1 MSLVRSS
8 ATPSAPRGTRFS
20 GDAAAGS
27 AGSLSGQWV
36 GRRRGSH
43 GGSAWASVEAVAL
56 PFLRDKQ
63 PSLQPPL
70 LPWGAR
76 AWSPPPRELLAGARF
91 RGGGHAVQPPGPL
104 APYLGEPLPRVWRA
118 GRARG
123 RQALAPGFATR
134 PPTSVL
140 PSRRRWPLPL
150 PDPSAWP
157 LPLPTLLP
165 GPSRRWQRCQ
175 VKLRMPRET
184 WVSAG
189 PQMRFNCEWVQV

>member
-8 ATPSAPRGTRFS
+8 ATLSAPRGTRFS

-76 AWSPPPRELLAGARF
+76 AWSPPPRGAPG
-91 RGGGHAVQPPGPL
+91 RG
-104 APYLGEPLPRVWRA
+104 PLPR
-118 GRARG
+118 GRACGSAARPAGSVPG
-123 RQALAPGFATR
+123 RASAAGVESWPRPWASGARPWFRHTSTYKRPALTKALATAPA
-134 PPTSVL
+134 
-140 PSRRRWPLPL
+140 
-150 PDPSAWP
+150 DPSAWP
-157 LPLPTLLP
+157 VAQVAEVP
-165 GPSRRWQRCQ
+165 GEAQDAPGNLGFSWTTNAFQ
-175 VKLRMPRET
+175 L
-184 WVSAG
+184 
-189 PQMRFNCEWVQV
+189 

>member
-1 MSLVRSS
+1 M
-8 ATPSAPRGTRFS
+8 A
-20 GDAAAGS
+20 
-27 AGSLSGQWV
+27 
-36 GRRRGSH
+36 RGSQGTLPRAARGPCQGSGWGGAEARTEARPGHRWRPWPCRSCVTSSHLCSHPSCLGGPGPGPHPH
-43 GGSAWASVEAVAL
+43 GE
-56 PFLRDKQ
+56 
-63 PSLQPPL
+63 LQ
-70 LPWGAR
+70 
-76 AWSPPPRELLAGARF
+76 AGARF
-91 RGGGHAVQPPGPL
+91 GGGGHPVQPPGPL

-118 GRARG
+118 GRAHG

-140 PSRRRWPLPL
+140 PSRRR
-150 PDPSAWP
+150 WP